1 MKLSKR
7 IREWM
12 LKQNKVPVD
21 VASLSGVSLT
31 TVIRILR
38 GHEPSSAIEKLITQ
52 VLDKPSND
60 TTGQSA

>member
-21 VASLSGVSLT
+21 IASQSGVSLT

-52 VLDKPSND
+52 VLDKASND
-60 TTGQSA
+60 ATDKSV

>member
-1 MKLSKR
+1 
-7 IREWM
+7 M

-21 VASLSGVSLT
+21 IASQSGVSLT

-52 VLDKPSND
+52 VLDKASND
-60 TTGQSA
+60 ATDKSA